1 MTGFLMWFYR
11 PRVCSLLTSGFS
23 EICLAQDRMMR
34 IASMLVSGKPEFDE
48 NSDKHFTA
56 SWKESIVAE
65 KCSLKI
71 RSIRQEHNKSMI
83 PQSYKKV
90 PTCGQK
96 SKFNNG
102 CITIWSCKV
111 KHGENI
117 FPTRLDLVS
126 FSINHLSQTSNHHV
140 SDSDG
145 PEARVVGIKYAQHN
159 KELQIYSFLFMMCSN
174 GLRKSFWNLK
184 LASSPF
190 SKNFID
196 NWRRESTTKKATSSL
211 GRQPTWS
218 MKTYVITWITV
229 TLTSL
234 ADTYCSLADTD

>member
-159 KELQIYSFLFMMCSN
+159 KDRATNLLISFHDVLKWSEEVFLKPKISEFAFLQKFHRQLAQGIHNKESNFLTRQTAN
-174 GLRKSFWNLK
+174 LVNENLRHYM
-184 LASSPF
+184 
-190 SKNFID
+190 D
-196 NWRRESTTKKATSSL
+196 
-211 GRQPTWS
+211 
-218 MKTYVITWITV
+218 
-229 TLTSL
+229 
-234 ADTYCSLADTD
+234 YCDTD